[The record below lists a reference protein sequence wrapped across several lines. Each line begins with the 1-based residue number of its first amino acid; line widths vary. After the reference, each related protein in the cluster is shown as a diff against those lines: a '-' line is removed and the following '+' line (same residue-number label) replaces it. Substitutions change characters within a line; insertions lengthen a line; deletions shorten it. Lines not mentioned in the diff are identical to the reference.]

1 MKILIDMNLSP
12 SWQPLLAQHGIP
24 SLHWSEVGDVSAPD
38 RDIMQ
43 WASEHGYVVLTNDLD
58 FSAMLAFD
66 EATAPSVVQIRAKNL
81 DPVKLQ
87 QVVVAALQ
95 KYETSLKQGALITI
109 DVRKLRINI
118 LPIRG

>member
-1 MKILIDMNLSP
+1 
-12 SWQPLLAQHGIP
+12 
-24 SLHWSEVGDVSAPD
+24 
-38 RDIMQ
+38 
-43 WASEHGYVVLTNDLD
+43 
-58 FSAMLAFD
+58 MLAFD

-87 QVVVAALQ
+87 QVVVAALP
-95 KYETSLKQGALITI
+95 KYETALKQGALITI